1 MDSSHALLD
10 NLPLLSFLPGD
21 VKKLV
26 IDGFVP
32 VQLPF
37 GSPIVR
43 EGDDA
48 DGFYVLAAGKARV
61 VKQGEN
67 GTEVALNT
75 LRPGDSFGE
84 QGLLEQARRTATV
97 RASSD
102 VELLKMDRT
111 VFQKLLEAHPEI
123 RQYLE
128 LQIKHRSLH
137 NFFRMQPSFAKLPI
151 DALRTLITE
160 LEPVAVKTGELVI
173 KQGEAAGP
181 MFIIEQGRLRVF
193 IDTDG
198 QRKYLNYLRKGDFF
212 GEMSLFKGAKRAAN
226 VEAVSACQLLK
237 LKPDTFRRL
246 IDSNPGFK
254 EQVEQRIAQY
264 DYKEMARV
272 PLDFAQEILPAEAAA
287 PRIVSADQVATLA
300 EPKSAETEVRVERVG
315 GKPASPAPEE
325 AGPFADEEGRFV
337 KKPRRWLRFPHIFQV
352 DEMDCGAASLAM
364 VCRAFGRRISL
375 ARIRQL
381 AHTSLD
387 GTSLKA
393 ICTAATELGLAA
405 RPVKADPKDL
415 GQMPMPAIVHW
426 QGNHWVVL
434 YEVTDTHVRVADPA
448 IGLRRVNRKEF
459 EGKWSGYGALFDYTT
474 AFEQAPEEEP
484 SLAWLVPFFKPFRG
498 ILARAI
504 GLAVIV
510 SALQMLLPIFTQ
522 VIVDRVLVEK
532 DIGLLHVLVLC
543 MGVVLVFLGLAMIVQ
558 RYLLSW
564 AAVRIDAATLDFL
577 TRRMLALPIGYFQSR
592 RTGDIQRRLA
602 GTRQVREFLV
612 QNGVRALTASVQFL
626 AAVLLM
632 FFYSKLL
639 TVVFLLTAP
648 LYAMLM
654 WFSARFLQPIFHTL
668 EEAFGK
674 YHSYQ
679 IDAIKGVET
688 VKALGA
694 ESALRDVM
702 LGEFLGIARRQFNA
716 DFTIMCYEGA
726 VRAVSFLSMILF
738 LWVGALQVMNG
749 GLTIGALVAF
759 NALVAMADG
768 AIGILLPLW
777 DSWQIATVLLNRLHD
792 IFAQE
797 PEQGSD
803 HSHLRPVPTLEGRI
817 RLQNVGFQYGGPESA
832 RILEGITVDI
842 PAGKRVAI
850 VGRSGSGKT
859 TFIKCLSG
867 LLEPTDGTIF
877 FDGVDMKTL
886 NYKELRRQIG
896 FVLQENYLFC
906 DTIARNIALGEDE
919 PNLDKVIW
927 AADVASARDFIERLP
942 LGYETKVGET
952 GLAISG
958 GQRQRIAIAR
968 ALYHRPPILIFD
980 EATSALDTESERAVQ
995 ENMSRLLEGRTAFII
1010 AHRLSTIRDADMI
1023 LVLEKGKLVE
1033 KGTHDELMQVQGLYY
1048 YLVSQQLGL
1057 G

>member
-1 MDSSHALLD
+1 VDNSRSLLES
-10 NLPLLSFLPGD
+10 LPLLSFLPGE
-21 VKKLV
+21 VKKLMV
-26 IDGFVP
+26 DSFVP
-32 VQLPF
+32 VSLPF

-48 DGFYVLAAGKARV
+48 DGYYVLAAGKARV
-61 VKQGEN
+61 LKQGEN
-67 GTEVALNT
+67 GAEVALNT

-84 QGLLEQARRTATV
+84 QGLLEAAKRTATV
-97 RASSD
+97 RASTD
-102 VELLKMDRT
+102 VELYKMDRA
-111 VFQKLLEAHPEI
+111 VFQTLLRSNPEI
-123 RQYLE
+123 RHYLE

-137 NFFRMQPSFAKLPI
+137 NFFRLHSSFAKLPI

-160 LEPVAVKTGELVI
+160 LEPVAVEAGTLVI
-173 KQGEAAGP
+173 RQGDDPGP
-181 MFIIEQGRLRVF
+181 MYIVEEGRLRVF
-193 IDTDG
+193 IETDG

-212 GEMSLFKGAKRAAN
+212 GEMSLFKGARRAAN
-226 VEAVSACQLLK
+226 VEAVGPCRLLK
-237 LKPDTFRRL
+237 LKPETFNRL
-246 IDSNPGFK
+246 VQENPQFK
-254 EQVEQRIAQY
+254 EQIEQRIAQY
-264 DYKEMARV
+264 DFKEIARV

-287 PRIVSADQVATLA
+287 PKIVSPDQVGPPPKEKPTAKA
-300 EPKSAETEVRVERVG
+300 EAL
-315 GKPASPAPEE
+315 
-325 AGPFADEEGRFV
+325 GPFAEEDSKFV
-337 KKPRRWLRFPHIFQV
+337 KKPKRWFRFPHVFQV

-364 VCRAFGRRISL
+364 VCRAYGRRVSL

-405 RPVKADPKDL
+405 RPVKAEPKDL
-415 GQMPMPAIVHW
+415 IQMPMPAIVHW
-426 QGNHWVVL
+426 EGNHWVVL
-434 YEVTDTHVRVADPA
+434 YEVTEDHVRVADPA
-448 IGLRRVNRKEF
+448 IGLRRIPRKEF
-459 EGKWSGYGALFDYTT
+459 EEKWSGYGALFDYTT
-474 AFEQAPEEEP
+474 AFEQAPQEEP
-484 SLAWLVPFFKPFRG
+484 TLAWLWPFFRPFG
-498 ILARAI
+498 QTMLKAV

-532 DIGLLHVLVLC
+532 DLGLLHVLVLC
-543 MGVVLVFLGLAMIVQ
+543 MVAVLMFLALSMIVQ

-612 QNGVRALTASVQFL
+612 QNGVRALTAVVQLF
-626 AAVLLM
+626 AALLLM
-632 FFYSKLL
+632 FLYSKLL
-639 TVVFLLTAP
+639 TLVFLLTAP
-648 LYAMLM
+648 LYALLM
-654 WFSARFLQPIFHTL
+654 WFSARFLQPIFHAL

-694 ESALRDVM
+694 ESALREVM

-749 GLTIGALVAF
+749 SMTIGALVAF
-759 NALVAMADG
+759 NALVALADG
-768 AIGILLPLW
+768 AIGVLLPLW
-777 DSWQIATVLLNRLHD
+777 DHWQIATVLLNRLHD

-797 PEQGSD
+797 PEQGAD

-817 RLQNVGFQYGGPESA
+817 RLHNVGFQYGGPESSK
-832 RILEGITVDI
+832 ILEGISVEI

-859 TFIKCLSG
+859 TFIKCLAG
-867 LLEPTDGTIF
+867 LLEPTEGTIY

-886 NYKELRRQIG
+886 NYRELRRQIG

-919 PNLDKVIW
+919 PNMDKVIW
-927 AADVASARDFIERLP
+927 AAEVASARDFIERLP
-942 LGYETKVGET
+942 MGYDTKVGET

-995 ENMSRLLEGRTAFII
+995 ENMNRLLEGRTAFII
-1010 AHRLSTIRDADMI
+1010 AHRLSTIRDADII

-1033 KGTHDELMQVQGLYY
+1033 KGTHDELMKVQGLYY

-1057 G
+1057 